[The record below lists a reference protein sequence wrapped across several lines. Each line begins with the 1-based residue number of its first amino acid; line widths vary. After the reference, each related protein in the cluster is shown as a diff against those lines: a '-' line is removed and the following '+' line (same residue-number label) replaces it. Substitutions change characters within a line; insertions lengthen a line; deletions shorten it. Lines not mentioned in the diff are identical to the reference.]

1 MSKRHLL
8 TTAEAAEY
16 IGVKKSYLMKLMMKK
31 AIPYYKPNGK
41 LCYFEEA
48 DLDHWLHRVR
58 IASEEEQEQDA
69 QKYIV
74 NKKLSAK

>member
-1 MSKRHLL
+1 MYKRNLM

-41 LCYFEEA
+41 LCYFDEA
-48 DLDHWLHRVR
+48 DLDHWLRRVR
-58 IASEEEQEQDA
+58 IPSEEELDQQA
-69 QKYIV
+69 QKCLV
-74 NKKLSAK
+74 NRKGA

>member
-1 MSKRHLL
+1 MTKRNLL

-41 LCYFEEA
+41 LCYFDEA
-48 DLDHWLHRVR
+48 DLDHRLRRVR
-58 IASEEEQEQDA
+58 IPSEEELDQQA
-69 QKYIV
+69 QKYLV
-74 NKKLSAK
+74 NRKGA

>member
-1 MSKRHLL
+1 MTKRNLM

-41 LCYFEEA
+41 LCYFDEA
-48 DLDHWLHRVR
+48 DLDHWLRRVR
-58 IASEEEQEQDA
+58 IPSEEELDQQA
-69 QKYIV
+69 QKYPV
-74 NKKLSAK
+74 NRKGV

>member
-1 MSKRHLL
+1 MYKRNLM

-41 LCYFEEA
+41 LCFFDEA

-58 IASEEEQEQDA
+58 IPSEEELDQQT
-69 QKYIV
+69 QKYLV
-74 NKKLSAK
+74 NRKGA

>member
-1 MSKRHLL
+1 MYKRNLM

-41 LCYFEEA
+41 LCYFDEA
-48 DLDHWLHRVR
+48 DLNHWLRRVR
-58 IASEEEQEQDA
+58 IPSEEELDQQA
-69 QKYIV
+69 QKYLLNRKGV
-74 NKKLSAK
+74 

>member
-1 MSKRHLL
+1 M

-41 LCYFEEA
+41 LCYFDEA
-48 DLDHWLHRVR
+48 DLNHWLRRVR
-58 IASEEEQEQDA
+58 IPSEEELDQQA
-69 QKYIV
+69 QKYLV
-74 NKKLSAK
+74 NRKGV

>member
-1 MSKRHLL
+1 MYKRNLL

-41 LCYFEEA
+41 LCYFDEA
-48 DLDHWLHRVR
+48 DLNHWLRRVR
-58 IASEEEQEQDA
+58 VPSEEELDQQA
-69 QKYIV
+69 QKYLV
-74 NKKLSAK
+74 NRKGV

>member
-1 MSKRHLL
+1 MTKRNLL

-41 LCYFEEA
+41 LCYFDEA
-48 DLDHWLHRVR
+48 DLDHWLRRVR
-58 IASEEEQEQDA
+58 IPSEEELDQQA
-69 QKYIV
+69 QKYLV
-74 NKKLSAK
+74 NRKGV

>member
-1 MSKRHLL
+1 M

-41 LCYFEEA
+41 LCYFDEA
-48 DLDHWLHRVR
+48 DLNHWLRRVR
-58 IASEEEQEQDA
+58 IPSEEELDQQA
-69 QKYIV
+69 QKYLLNRKGV
-74 NKKLSAK
+74 

>member
-1 MSKRHLL
+1 MYKRNLM

-41 LCYFEEA
+41 LCYFDEA
-48 DLDHWLHRVR
+48 DLNHWLRRVR
-58 IASEEEQEQDA
+58 IPSEEELDQQA
-69 QKYIV
+69 QKYLV
-74 NKKLSAK
+74 NRKGV

>member
-1 MSKRHLL
+1 MYKRNLM

-41 LCYFEEA
+41 LCYFDEA
-48 DLDHWLHRVR
+48 DLDHWLRRVR
-58 IASEEEQEQDA
+58 IPSEEELDQQA
-69 QKYIV
+69 QKYLV
-74 NKKLSAK
+74 NRKGV

>member
-1 MSKRHLL
+1 MTKRNLL

-41 LCYFEEA
+41 LCYFDEA
-48 DLDHWLHRVR
+48 DLDHWLRRVR
-58 IASEEEQEQDA
+58 IPSEEELDQQA
-69 QKYIV
+69 QKYLFNRKGV
-74 NKKLSAK
+74 

>member
-1 MSKRHLL
+1 M

-41 LCYFEEA
+41 LCYFDEA
-48 DLDHWLHRVR
+48 DLDHWLRRVR
-58 IASEEEQEQDA
+58 IPSEEELDQQA
-69 QKYIV
+69 QKYLV
-74 NKKLSAK
+74 NRKGV